1 MGKRYKYTTVSIS
14 EEMAQEIEKFMRE
27 HPELGY
33 TSISEFVREAI
44 RSHLEEKRKKRD
56 DY

>member
-33 TSISEFVREAI
+33 TSVGEFVREAI
-44 RSHLEEKRKKRD
+44 RQRIKEIKDKE
-56 DY
+56 